1 MENVKLFR
9 LRVLNRVAS
18 APLSALISGCSG
30 ILASA
35 TKSNTNISVV
45 KELAYGPHPRQK
57 LDIYLPENV
66 KRRSA
71 INLFLYGGSWRW
83 GSRNRYAFI
92 GYALAKQGLA
102 VAVADY
108 RLYPE
113 VRFPTFNS
121 DAAQAVAWLLEN
133 HSSFGLT
140 QSLNVLG
147 HSAGA
152 QIGCSIILD
161 PMYLNAHNFSEE
173 YIGKFIGLSGP
184 YTIRPSSVTSLADI
198 FRTAKPEDRAIP
210 AQLVRKVKTKMLF
223 LHGRQDNLVGTKNSL
238 AMCEALIKL
247 GGSAE
252 IKIYDNVGHKGII
265 LSMAD
270 PLAWLAPTTRD
281 ILHFLE
287 N

>member
-1 MENVKLFR
+1 MRNIKPSR
-9 LRVLNRVAS
+9 RRVIQSAGSAS
-18 APLSALISGCSG
+18 LAALVSGCSG

-35 TKSNTNISVV
+35 TKLDSNISVL
-45 KELAYGPHPRQK
+45 KQLSYGPHHRQK
-57 LDIYLPENV
+57 LDIYLPENI

-92 GYALAKQGLA
+92 GYALAKHGFA

-113 VRFPTFNS
+113 VRFPTFNT

-152 QIGCSIILD
+152 HIGCSIILD
-161 PMYLNAHNFSEE
+161 PMYLDAHNFSEE

-184 YTIRPSSVTSLADI
+184 YTIRPSSITLLADI

-210 AQLVRKVKTKMLF
+210 ARLVRKVSTKMLF
-223 LHGRQDNLVGTKNSL
+223 LHGKQDNLVGTNNSL
-238 AMCEALIKL
+238 AMSEALIKV

-252 IKIYDNVGHKGII
+252 AKIYDNVGHKGII

-270 PLAWLAPTTRD
+270 PFAWLAPTTKD

>member
-1 MENVKLFR
+1 MQSMSS
-9 LRVLNRVAS
+9 AS
-18 APLSALISGCSG
+18 LAALVSGCSG
-30 ILASA
+30 ILAGV
-35 TKSNTNISVV
+35 TKLDSNISVL
-45 KELAYGPHPRQK
+45 KEIAYGPHHRQK

-113 VRFPTFNS
+113 VQFPTFNH
-121 DAAQAVAWLLEN
+121 DAAQAVTWLLKN
-133 HSSFGLT
+133 HGSFGLT
-140 QSLNVLG
+140 QSLNILG

-152 QIGCSIILD
+152 HIGCSIILD
-161 PMYLNAHNFSEE
+161 PIYLNALDFSED

-184 YTIRPSSVTSLADI
+184 YTIRPSNVRLLIDI
-198 FRTAKPEDRAIP
+198 FRTAHPEDRAIP
-210 AQLVRKVKTKMLF
+210 ARLVRKVKTKMLF
-223 LHGRQDNLVGTKNSL
+223 LHGRRDSLVGMNNSL
-238 AMCEALIKL
+238 AISDALIKL

-252 IKIYDNVGHKGII
+252 VKIYDNVGHKSII

-270 PLAWLAPTTRD
+270 PLAWLAPTTKD